1 MVPIDEKNRNN
12 FFLRADSGQEFL
24 LRTLDKIIN
33 QDTVGETGSKRD
45 GVMIIH
51 EEYLA
56 WT

>member
-1 MVPIDEKNRNN
+1 MLRDGFLLMKKTGII

-51 EEYLA
+51 EE
-56 WT
+56 